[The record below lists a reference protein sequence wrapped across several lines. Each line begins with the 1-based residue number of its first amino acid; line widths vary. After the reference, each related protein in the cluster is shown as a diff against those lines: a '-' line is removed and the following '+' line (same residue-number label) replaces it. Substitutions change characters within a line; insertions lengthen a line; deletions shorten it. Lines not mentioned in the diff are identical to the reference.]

1 MVVPV
6 TVTVANFP
14 CGGFISSILINNAK
28 LLHGDRASNINQ
40 DAPLA
45 VRHVDLSGVVAGGN
59 DGLEIAAS
67 SADEATE
74 LGGGGHAG

>member
-1 MVVPV
+1 
-6 TVTVANFP
+6 
-14 CGGFISSILINNAK
+14 
-28 LLHGDRASNINQ
+28 LHGDRASNINQ